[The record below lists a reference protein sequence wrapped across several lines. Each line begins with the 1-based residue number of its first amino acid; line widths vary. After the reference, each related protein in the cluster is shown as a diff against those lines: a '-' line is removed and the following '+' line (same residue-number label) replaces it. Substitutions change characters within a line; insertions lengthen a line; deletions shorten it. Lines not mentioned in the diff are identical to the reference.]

1 MSSAEGTSTEG
12 TSTEG
17 TGTAPTVI
25 VIVAAI
31 IWDDSGR
38 LLLVRKRGTER
49 FMQAG
54 GKIDAGENAADAL
67 IRELHEELT
76 LVVAPSDLEYLGR
89 FHAPA
94 ANEAGHVVDAE
105 IFFVAVDGSRVR
117 AAAVAS
123 AEIDEVV
130 WVTPREAMGIPLA
143 PLTSEVLIPLLAE
156 RAE

>member
-1 MSSAEGTSTEG
+1 MSSAET
-12 TSTEG
+12 
-17 TGTAPTVI
+17 TGAEPQPTVI

-31 IWDDSGR
+31 IRDDAGR

-54 GKIDAGENAADAL
+54 GKIDQGESAADAL

-76 LVVAPSDLEYLGR
+76 LVVAPDDLEYLGR

-105 IFFVAVDGSRVR
+105 IFFVAVDGARVR
-117 AAAVAS
+117 ALAVAS
-123 AEIDEVV
+123 AEIDELV
-130 WVTPREAMGIPLA
+130 WVTPGEAAGIPLA
-143 PLTSEVLIPLLAE
+143 PLTSEVLLPLLEA
-156 RAE
+156 RARS

>member
-1 MSSAEGTSTEG
+1 MSSAET
-12 TSTEG
+12 
-17 TGTAPTVI
+17 TGAEPQPTVI

-31 IWDDSGR
+31 IRDDAGR

-54 GKIDAGENAADAL
+54 GKIDPGESAADAL

-76 LVVAPSDLEYLGR
+76 LVVAPRDLDYLGR

-105 IFFVAVDGSRVR
+105 IFFVAVDGARVR
-117 AAAVAS
+117 ALAVAS
-123 AEIDEVV
+123 AEIDELV
-130 WVTPREAMGIPLA
+130 WVTPGEAAGIPLA
-143 PLTSEVLIPLLAE
+143 PLTSEVLLPLLEA
-156 RAE
+156 RARF

>member
-1 MSSAEGTSTEG
+1 MSSAET
-12 TSTEG
+12 
-17 TGTAPTVI
+17 TGAEPQPTVI

-31 IWDDSGR
+31 IRDDAGR

-54 GKIDAGENAADAL
+54 GKIDQGESAADAL

-76 LVVAPSDLEYLGR
+76 LVVAPRDLDYLGR

-105 IFFVAVDGSRVR
+105 IFFVAVDGARVR
-117 AAAVAS
+117 ALAVAS
-123 AEIDEVV
+123 AEIDELV
-130 WVTPREAMGIPLA
+130 WVTPGEAAGIPLA
-143 PLTSEVLIPLLAE
+143 PLTSEVLLPLLEA
-156 RAE
+156 RARS

>member
-1 MSSAEGTSTEG
+1 MPSAET
-12 TSTEG
+12 
-17 TGTAPTVI
+17 TGAQPQPAVI

-31 IWDDSGR
+31 IRDDAGR

-54 GKIDAGENAADAL
+54 GKIDAGETAAEAL

-76 LVVAPSDLEYLGR
+76 LIVAPSDLEYLGR

-105 IFFVAVDGSRVR
+105 IYFVSVDGAAVG

-130 WVTPREAMGIPLA
+130 WVTPREAMLIPLA
-143 PLTSEVLIPLLAE
+143 PLTSEVLLPLLAE
-156 RAE
+156 RARGL

>member
-1 MSSAEGTSTEG
+1 MSSAET
-12 TSTEG
+12 
-17 TGTAPTVI
+17 TGAEPQPTVI

-31 IWDDSGR
+31 IRDDAGR

-54 GKIDAGENAADAL
+54 GKIDPGESAADAL

-76 LVVAPSDLEYLGR
+76 LVVAPDDLEYLGR

-105 IFFVAVDGSRVR
+105 IFFVAVDGARVR
-117 AAAVAS
+117 ALAVAS
-123 AEIDEVV
+123 AEIDELV
-130 WVTPREAMGIPLA
+130 WVTPGEAAGIPLA
-143 PLTSEVLIPLLAE
+143 PLTSEVLLPLLEA
-156 RAE
+156 RARS

>member
-1 MSSAEGTSTEG
+1 MSSAEGTSAG
-12 TSTEG
+12 
-17 TGTAPTVI
+17 PTVI

-105 IFFVAVDGSRVR
+105 IFFVAVDGPRVR

-130 WVTPREAMGIPLA
+130 WVTPTEAMGIPLA

-156 RAE
+156 RAT